1 MEEKHCT
8 SCKKKVANDPG
19 NVTFTCPKCGK
30 YEVVRCSA
38 CRVDAVKFTCPSC
51 GFEGPN

>member
-19 NVTFTCPKCGK
+19 NVIFACPSCGK
-30 YEVVRCSA
+30 YEVVRCSR
-38 CRVDAVKFTCPSC
+38 CRVDAVTFKCPSC

>member
-1 MEEKHCT
+1 MEEKHCL

-19 NVTFTCPKCGK
+19 NVSFMCPSCGK
-30 YEVVRCSA
+30 SEIVRCSN
-38 CRVDAVKFTCPSC
+38 CRANAVKYKCASC